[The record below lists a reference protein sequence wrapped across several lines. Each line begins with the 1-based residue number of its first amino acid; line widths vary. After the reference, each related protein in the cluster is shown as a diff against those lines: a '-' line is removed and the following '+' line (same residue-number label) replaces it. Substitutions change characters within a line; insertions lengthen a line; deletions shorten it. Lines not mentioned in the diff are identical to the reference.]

1 MSATLQNNVRLRF
14 FIIATISLLIRL
26 TRTHGSASIHKAT
39 GILENNFLLYA
50 LVVLCSLL
58 PFKATWIAAIVLQ
71 IVAVFIDTATA
82 TLGTLSIFRCQ
93 TQTGCIQTLPM
104 SVLTLGIVVIVL
116 VLDGMQTWDI
126 YRIIRSPEFIS
137 SSTQR
142 IRILF
147 AWALPFGWLVNI
159 IMVTHSETS
168 MLVYTTAHLLADP
181 LVIIMANSHEDIFIV
196 GIIGVTII
204 LDLLAWSLNTHSIV
218 NKAIPIQ
225 IALSV
230 GALLIL
236 FAGKS
241 NSTVEALGDEEEQ
254 NEFQDSE
261 AHHTQLR
268 QRKSGKMKIKF

>member
-1 MSATLQNNVRLRF
+1 
-14 FIIATISLLIRL
+14 
-26 TRTHGSASIHKAT
+26 
-39 GILENNFLLYA
+39 
-50 LVVLCSLL
+50 
-58 PFKATWIAAIVLQ
+58 
-71 IVAVFIDTATA
+71 
-82 TLGTLSIFRCQ
+82 
-93 TQTGCIQTLPM
+93 
-104 SVLTLGIVVIVL
+104 
-116 VLDGMQTWDI
+116 
-126 YRIIRSPEFIS
+126 
-137 SSTQR
+137 
-142 IRILF
+142 
-147 AWALPFGWLVNI
+147 
-159 IMVTHSETS
+159 

-241 NSTVEALGDEEEQ
+241 NSTVEALGDEEEE